1 MLMTAIDEGEG
12 CSLNT
17 SPMFSHIFAR
27 TSHIATASLSF
38 IARYMWR
45 RDEGE
50 GYFFPFTAKTRRL
63 AGIPKGGSHSQ
74 RHLFFKAWNIRMYQ
88 KQEVEDLNIRNAGF
102 KAHSMNE
109 H

>member
-50 GYFFPFTAKTRRL
+50 GYFFLLLPKQDVWQEFPKEVHIAK
-63 AGIPKGGSHSQ
+63 GIYFSKHGTLECTKS
-74 RHLFFKAWNIRMYQ
+74 RKWRT
-88 KQEVEDLNIRNAGF
+88 
-102 KAHSMNE
+102 
-109 H
+109 